1 MTVAAGPALHP
12 NHPEAT
18 FQRRMRHWPA
28 PLAAVLVYGSM
39 LAAGLIGASVDSAG
53 IGGTQLTG
61 MDIYLHN
68 LVLGVATVVLGWSSL
83 GIVAAFLA
91 VVGSAQ
97 IGYVIGAH
105 VGSLGWAPTMA
116 LLPHFVPETLAF
128 TAFTTAG
135 LYGARWVVDVI
146 VGNPIRPAIAEAA
159 RYAAAYLSAGIV
171 LVSIAGALEATTI

>member
-1 MTVAAGPALHP
+1 MTVTAEPVLHP
-12 NHPEAT
+12 DHAET
-18 FQRRMRHWPA
+18 SSRRRMRHWPA
-28 PLAAVLVYGSM
+28 PLGAFLVYGSM

-53 IGGTQLTG
+53 KGGTQLTG

-68 LVLGVATVVLGWSSL
+68 LVLGAAIAVLGWTSL
-83 GIVAAFLA
+83 GIAAAFLA

-105 VGSLGWAPTMA
+105 IGSLGWAPTMA

-128 TAFTTAG
+128 TAFTIAG

-146 VGNPIRPAIAEAA
+146 AGNPIRQAITQGA

-171 LVSIAGALEATTI
+171 LVSIAGALEATTL